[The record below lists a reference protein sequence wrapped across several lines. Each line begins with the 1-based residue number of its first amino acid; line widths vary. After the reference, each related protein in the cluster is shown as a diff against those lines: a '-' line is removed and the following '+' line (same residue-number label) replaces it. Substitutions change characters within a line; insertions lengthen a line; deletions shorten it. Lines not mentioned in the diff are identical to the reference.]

1 MSTAPADITNMPPRR
16 SDRTA
21 LQLAAISV
29 LFVLIGLW
37 YAGPTYTKNLN
48 WAIPHLSIGGA
59 EVEMAPGDQY
69 DGYYRHLLP
78 YFNAKRGN
86 PPFYTGYQ
94 YNLGQAEPFREG
106 MIYLPFS
113 LLASLLAFVL
123 GPITAY
129 NMLVLLSFPLCAVF
143 SYLLGRE
150 VSGGSRAAGL
160 VCAAVITLV
169 PFRVG
174 FLFEQTFYGTD
185 IALLPLALYTFI
197 RFLKVQRWQPAL
209 AFGVAILAL
218 ATANIALFYWFCLL
232 FTPYFLWG
240 AAFSARRMWGDWR
253 RISRIALALAV
264 PFALTLLFLLNVR
277 EIMAA
282 SGLGPGQGLEEVRF
296 FSPKFADMFRR
307 WSGIETSIY
316 LGAAGILAMVGMLSL
331 FFTKTADRVARS
343 IGIYA
348 AAAFVVAHALA
359 LGTTF
364 DDATGIPLYEFVFK
378 HIPLAN
384 GSRTPGRI
392 IPVAVL
398 CAGILVALAYQ
409 WMAARKTQH
418 VRAGLAILMTGLIA
432 FDFKYTD
439 VSMTKVAGANRAYAA
454 ISGRPGTTL
463 GIPIRPEA
471 EHYLHATYQYYAV
484 TNDVRMVNGH
494 SSMFPP
500 GWAQFHAQVEPVNQ
514 GMATQAALD
523 ALWSRG
529 VRYITAHATTA
540 EPHVSH
546 VAVRML
552 DANPALR
559 RLASDGGVTSYEIV
573 DPARAPRSITREA
586 FMDAMLPSAHATAA
600 DAGPVQ
606 AVAGWHPLES
616 YAGQAPFRWMSGKES
631 LVLVQA
637 AGGGRRRLEFDYRC
651 PLSDLVID
659 AGPQTASAVAPSS
672 TPGWTHA
679 IVDLPPEARSVVS
692 LSTASI
698 YNAAGDPRDFGCMV
712 GEFTVQRAGH

>member
-1 MSTAPADITNMPPRR
+1 MSNAQAHTTSMAPRR
-16 SDRTA
+16 PHRTA
-21 LQLAAISV
+21 LQLAAIGV

-37 YAGPTYTKNLN
+37 YAGSTYAKNIN

-59 EVEMAPGDQY
+59 VVEMAPGDQY

-129 NMLVLLSFPLCAVF
+129 NMLVLLSFPLCAIF

-197 RFLKVQRWQPAL
+197 RFLKLQRWEPAL
-209 AFGVAILAL
+209 AFGAAILAL

-240 AAFSARRMWGDWR
+240 AATSAKRMWGDWG
-253 RISRIALALAV
+253 RISKIALALAV

-277 EIMAA
+277 EIMGA
-282 SGLGPGQGLEEVRF
+282 SGLGPGQGLDEVRF

-316 LGAAGILAMVGMLSL
+316 LGVAGLLATVGMLSL
-331 FFTKTADRVARS
+331 FFARPADRVARS
-343 IGIYA
+343 IGVYA
-348 AAAFVVAHALA
+348 AVSFVVAHALA

-364 DDATGIPLYEFVFK
+364 DDATGIALYEFVFN

-398 CAGILVALAYQ
+398 SAGVLVALAYR
-409 WMAARKTQH
+409 WMAGQRNQN
-418 VRAGLAILMTGLIA
+418 VRAGIAILLTGLIA
-432 FDFKYTD
+432 LDFKYTN
-439 VSMTKVAGANRAYAA
+439 VSMTKVAGANKAYAA
-454 ISGRPGTTL
+454 IDGRAGTTL

-500 GWAQFHAQVEPVNQ
+500 GWAEFHAQVEPINQ
-514 GMATQAALD
+514 GMATQAVLD

-529 VRYITAHATTA
+529 VRYITAHATIA
-540 EPHVSH
+540 EPQVSQ

-552 DANPALR
+552 EANPALR
-559 RLASDGGVTSYEIV
+559 RIDSDGGITAFEIV

-586 FMDAMLPSAHATAA
+586 FLDALLPAGSSAAAT
-600 DAGPVQ
+600 GPVQ

-637 AGGGRRRLEFDYRC
+637 PGDAGRRLEFDFRC
-651 PLSDLVID
+651 PMSDLVID
-659 AGPQTASAVAPSS
+659 AGPHATSAVSPSS

-679 IVDLPPEARSVVS
+679 SVDLPSEARIVVA

-712 GEFTVQRAGH
+712 GDFTLQPARD